1 MATTIRELL
10 VKLGVDAS
18 DAGLKKFDRGLQ
30 TVKKG
35 MAFAVVGAV
44 ALGAALVKI
53 TKDTADAGDE
63 AAKAAQRVGITA
75 EEMQELA
82 FAANLA
88 GAEMSDVEVGFRRL
102 AANAFDASNGTGEA
116 KDAFDALGVSVLD
129 SSGELKGQLALFEET
144 AGRLSEVE
152 NLTRRAALAQ
162 DIFGRSGSKL
172 LPLLN
177 QGADGI
183 RRMREEARALGL
195 VMSEEDTK
203 AAEEFND
210 SLLRLSSIAKGLRN
224 TIGTALIPRLTKAAD
239 ATKEWFLA
247 NKDLIEQ
254 RLDDFLDD
262 VERAGNSA
270 VKALDKVNELIES
283 IGGAKQVVRIIEGI
297 VAGFVALKGL
307 TVLSALVPLVQ
318 GIVAIVGGVSLAAFA
333 EFAAIALAVV
343 GALLLMGAVVD
354 DLITFF
360 RGGDSALGRFIE
372 KFQGTNTIVGKAMA
386 LFAKLAER
394 VKEVAEVALPI
405 LIGAGKLLLRGFTI
419 QLKLIG
425 KLFTFLLD
433 SIILPLAEAFIDLWL
448 FALDTVKSV
457 FDSFGIDVVAVFDSI
472 FGAINVALDALESF
486 LGIASPIDLG
496 MRLATAQ
503 SNGAAAPT
511 AEAANAATR
520 TQQMLGAMSVG
531 GDTITIPIDARGMDA
546 KELASTVRSELEVRD
561 RQKRAQLRERFRGG
575 DA

>member
-10 VKLGVDAS
+10 VKLGVDVN
-18 DAGLKKFDRGLQ
+18 DAGMKRFDKGLQ
-30 TVKKG
+30 TIKKG

-44 ALGAALVKI
+44 ALGAALIKI
-53 TKDTADAGDE
+53 TKDTAAAGDE
-63 AAKAAQRVGITA
+63 AAKAAVRIGITA
-75 EEMQELA
+75 EEMQELT

-102 AANAFDASNGTGEA
+102 AANAFDTSKGTGEA
-116 KDAFDALGVSVLD
+116 KEAFDALGVSVVD

-144 AGRLSEVE
+144 AQRLSEVS

-177 QGADGI
+177 AGAEGI
-183 RRMREEARALGL
+183 RKMRQEARDLGL

-203 AAEEFND
+203 AAEEFTD
-210 SLLRLSSIAKGLRN
+210 SMLRLQVIAKGLRN

-254 RLDDFLDD
+254 RLDDFLDG
-262 VERAGNSA
+262 VERAADSA
-270 VKALDKVNELIES
+270 VKALDKVNDLIENLGGKDEVVNILKS
-283 IGGAKQVVRIIEGI
+283 IA
-297 VAGFVALKGL
+297 AALVALKSLTILSSLVSLFSGL
-307 TVLSALVPLVQ
+307 A
-318 GIVAIVGGVSLAAFA
+318 AIVGGVTLAAFA
-333 EFAAIALAVV
+333 EFVALALAVAAAV
-343 GALLLMGAVVD
+343 LLLVAVGD

-360 RGGDSALGRFIE
+360 QGGDSALGRFIA
-372 KFQGTNTIVGKAMA
+372 KFQGTNTIVGKAIA
-386 LFAKLAER
+386 LFNKLAVR

-425 KLFTFLLD
+425 KLFTFLID
-433 SIILPLAEAFIDLWL
+433 SIILPLAEGFIDRWT
-448 FALDTVKSV
+448 FALDVIKAV

-486 LGIASPIDLG
+486 LGIAEPIDLG
-496 MRLATAQ
+496 MQLTTATA
-503 SNGAAAPT
+503 NGAAAPT
-511 AEAANAATR
+511 AEAGNAALNAQR
-520 TQQMLGAMSVG
+520 SSSMSMG

-546 KELASTVRSELEVRD
+546 NELGDVVLSKLEARD
-561 RQKRAQLRERFRGG
+561 RQKRAQMRERFRGG